1 MCRSA
6 QKGIYLKELIAE
18 VRAGWAKRK
27 VRRNSRAGQTGAVTE
42 LGFYHLSQG
51 IPFLSRTPI
60 VRFGS
65 EAEVKHPTSG

>member
-27 VRRNSRAGQTGAVTE
+27 VRRTPAPAKPAPSPSWFFTIFRKAYPFFPVPSLSASGQK
-42 LGFYHLSQG
+42 
-51 IPFLSRTPI
+51 R
-60 VRFGS
+60 
-65 EAEVKHPTSG
+65 K

>member
-27 VRRNSRAGQTGAVTE
+27 VG
-42 LGFYHLSQG
+42 
-51 IPFLSRTPI
+51 RTPTPAKPAPSPSWVFTI
-60 VRFGS
+60 FRKAYPFFPVPPLS
-65 EAEVKHPTSG
+65 ASGQKRK